1 MITLPQVLLG
11 TGSKNTFF
19 FFVARRSFTSRTDTQ
34 EVLELM
40 SRLAFL
46 TFVSRVHCQVQQKI
60 CFHTQPFRAYM
71 PPSTVPIVYID
82 LHCPYLLDVSTSH
95 HRECFCDREIAWT
108 GRLRSTI
115 HNALNVLLCAHRAGI
130 NIRGVLG
137 QEPIKIDLLRAR
149 CKLSAQVQ
157 TVQ

>member
-1 MITLPQVLLG
+1 
-11 TGSKNTFF
+11 
-19 FFVARRSFTSRTDTQ
+19 
-34 EVLELM
+34 
-40 SRLAFL
+40 
-46 TFVSRVHCQVQQKI
+46 
-60 CFHTQPFRAYM
+60 M
-71 PPSTVPIVYID
+71 PPSTVPIVYVN
-82 LHCPYLLDVSTSH
+82 LHCAYLLDVSTSH